1 MKPKGKNKN
10 VTLPLDQM
18 TTSDKL
24 RIIEEIWE
32 DLCRTAK
39 DVPSPAWH
47 ADVLHARARRVGEGC
62 SKYIDWAEAKKDIRN
77 SVK

>member
-1 MKPKGKNKN
+1 MD

-18 TTSDKL
+18 TISEKL
-24 RIIEEIWE
+24 RAIEEIWE
-32 DLCRTAK
+32 DLSRSSN

-47 ADVLHARARRVGEGC
+47 ADVLRARDERTKNG
-62 SKYIDWAEAKKDIRN
+62 SAKYVDWAEAKKDIRD

>member
-1 MKPKGKNKN
+1 MN

-18 TTSDKL
+18 TISEKL
-24 RIIEEIWE
+24 QAIEEIWE
-32 DLCRTAK
+32 ELSRSAN

-47 ADVLHARARRVGEGC
+47 ADVLRARDSRARDGSANFV
-62 SKYIDWAEAKKDIRN
+62 DWAQAKKDIRD